1 MAVDQLSIVFG
12 ALADPTRRAIL
23 ARLTTGDANVAEL
36 AAPFHISQPA
46 ISKHLKVLE
55 EAGLIS
61 RHREATA
68 RLSHLEAA
76 PLREAT
82 HGWPLPRVLGR
93 ELRSTR
99 RAARVA
105 PALTDP
111 AGQPARHE
119 KETKSMGT
127 TKTSAPEP
135 GCRSS
140 TSAASSTRRATSCTG
155 PGRSPSCSCSG
166 SDRDRYEMII
176 DEYDVRDGGR

>member
-46 ISKHLKVLE
+46 VSKHLKVLE

-76 PLREAT
+76 PLRDAT
-82 HGWPLPRVLGR
+82 QWLVTYHEYWDESFDRLDALLVSLQRSRSGWM
-93 ELRSTR
+93 
-99 RAARVA
+99 
-105 PALTDP
+105 
-111 AGQPARHE
+111 PARDE
-119 KETKSMGT
+119 KETK
-127 TKTSAPEP
+127 
-135 GCRSS
+135 
-140 TSAASSTRRATSCTG
+140 
-155 PGRSPSCSCSG
+155 
-166 SDRDRYEMII
+166 
-176 DEYDVRDGGR
+176 